1 MKYTTQA
8 DIVAGRLFSGTF
20 RCTDGVGFDIS
31 RDAELADI
39 IAKDSNM
46 ILSNAFEYRMPSQAA
61 EEAAIQQAMA
71 TGQTARADMTSRFVG
86 LIVVPGKQITKVE
99 VEERRDGP
107 GVSHGLSI
115 RTR

>member
-1 MKYTTQA
+1 MRYTTQA
-8 DIVAGRLFSGTF
+8 DIVAGRLFTGTF
-20 RCTDGVGFDIS
+20 RCTDG
-31 RDAELADI
+31 
-39 IAKDSNM
+39 DSNM